1 MLVTFLL
8 RLTLVTSSRVL
19 LPTVAELVVTVG
31 PTVVITP
38 PGFELLR
45 PREVVVVEVGGS
57 LDDDTVEVVFGNE
70 VPD

>member
-1 MLVTFLL
+1 M
-8 RLTLVTSSRVL
+8 TSSRVL

-38 PGFELLR
+38 PRFEFELR

-70 VPD
+70 VVPD